1 VSLTSAS
8 GPKER
13 IQATARSQTRE
24 DDDMTETP
32 PLIRDM
38 GQAKYEKGT
47 SVSGSGLRPG
57 PWTLSAP
64 GGERDRSAPAGPSAR
79 GELPL
84 ALRALAISG
93 VLVALMANLVMPLLG
108 QATERWL
115 TRRA

>member
-1 VSLTSAS
+1 
-8 GPKER
+8 
-13 IQATARSQTRE
+13 
-24 DDDMTETP
+24 MTETP

-93 VLVALMANLVMPLLG
+93 GLVALMANELTAGARENAGHPPGAMHT
-108 QATERWL
+108 TEGGRVGH
-115 TRRA
+115 A